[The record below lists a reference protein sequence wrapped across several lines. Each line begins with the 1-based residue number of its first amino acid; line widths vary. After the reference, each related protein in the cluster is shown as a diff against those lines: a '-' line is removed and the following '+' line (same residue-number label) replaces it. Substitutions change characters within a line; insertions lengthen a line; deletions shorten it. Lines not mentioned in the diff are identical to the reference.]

1 MARADRLLRL
11 IQILRRH
18 RQPVSAAALARELE
32 VSMRS
37 VYRDIQTLRGRGA
50 SIDGEAGIGYIL
62 RPGYLLPPLMFSDDE
77 LEAQILGLRL
87 VAEHGDEALKRA
99 AVDVVAK
106 LRAVLPKDLRDFVD
120 DTALLAGPAPRRAP
134 DRVALPQVRRA
145 IRAQRKV
152 ELAYLDA
159 RGRAS
164 RRVVWPI
171 ALGFFERVRVIV
183 AWCESREAFR
193 TFRTDRI
200 TGWRQL
206 AERLP
211 RSRQTLLR
219 EWRDQEGIPA
229 QLPG

>member
-1 MARADRLLRL
+1 
-11 IQILRRH
+11 
-18 RQPVSAAALARELE
+18 
-32 VSMRS
+32 MRS

-87 VAEHGDEALKRA
+87 VAEHGDEALERA